1 MSADTAVVFVDTS
14 FWYALRV
21 ARDAR
26 HPQARRLLAAV
37 ADRTLVTTNLVVGE
51 LWTLLVRRADHD
63 AAVKADRAVRQR
75 RGLRLERVQ
84 PDDEAAAWTWLYDHD
99 EREYSF
105 VDATSYVVMRRLGLS
120 EALGFDGDFAAA
132 GFVELRPG

>member
-1 MSADTAVVFVDTS
+1 MVFVDTS

-21 ARDAR
+21 VRDAQHRDAR
-26 HPQARRLLAAV
+26 ALLDTV
-37 ADRTLVTTNLVVGE
+37 ANRTLVTTNLILGE

-63 AAVKADRAVRQR
+63 AAVRTDRAVRQR
-75 RGLRLERVQ
+75 RGLRLERVE
-84 PDDEAAAWTWLYDHD
+84 PGDEAAAWAWLYDYD

-105 VDATSYVVMRRLGLS
+105 VDATSYAVMRRLGLS

-132 GFVELRPG
+132 GFTELRPG